1 MQDFA
6 LEAIGTI
13 SRDQFFQ
20 GRIAA
25 IVGLPVAFGDLRALA
40 RLPFERGEL
49 LATEE
54 GFTTDVFSPCGDFG
68 DEIDEAVMVV
78 DVSGSEFLSLKEP
91 HAKIP

>member
-1 MQDFA
+1 MEDFA
-6 LEAIGTI
+6 SEAIWTVCG
-13 SRDQFFQ
+13 DQFFQ
-20 GRIAA
+20 GGIAA
-25 IVGLPVAFGDLRALA
+25 VVGLPVALGDLRALA
-40 RLPFERGEL
+40 GFPFEGRQL
-49 LATEE
+49 LPAKE